1 MYGLQCFP
9 PSPTEISK
17 KIPYGTV
24 LIHFC
29 LGVCVSG
36 CLPQQKSAPTFDSVD
51 GPAQNFQCLLNSLQV
66 IFGWVTRTQGPSGL
80 GLDPQ
85 KGGFCQIYLLPG
97 FWGRWVVSHLFRIGT
112 MRQTKLWKLNFD
124 LLPTAQEN
132 GVRMRAWP
140 WGGSKILGFQHF
152 S

>member
-1 MYGLQCFP
+1 MVCSVSLLP
-9 PSPTEISK
+9 PHRLAK
-17 KIPYGTV
+17 KYLMV
-24 LIHFC
+24 LWWFIFVWASVY
-29 LGVCVSG
+29 LGVCPSK
-36 CLPQQKSAPTFDSVD
+36 KSALTFDSVD
-51 GPAQNFQCLLNSLQV
+51 GPAQNFQGLLNSLQV
-66 IFGWVTRTQGPSGL
+66 IFGWVTRTQEPSGS

-124 LLPTAQEN
+124 LLPTALEN

-140 WGGSKILGFQHF
+140 WGRSKILGFQHF